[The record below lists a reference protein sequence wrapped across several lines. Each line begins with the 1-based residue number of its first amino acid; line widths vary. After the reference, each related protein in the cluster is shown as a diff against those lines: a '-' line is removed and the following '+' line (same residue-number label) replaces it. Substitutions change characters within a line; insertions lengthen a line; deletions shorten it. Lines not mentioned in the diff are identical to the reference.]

1 MSYLTIALFIIYSFG
16 LGFTVTSFVKNSS
29 NFLERNLMRMG
40 IGLSLI
46 TLLGLV
52 LNLFRIP
59 IDWKI
64 ILVAS
69 IIYPTYYAF
78 KNFSKFDFSKFTKIK
93 ITKTD
98 ISILFMLLIF
108 LGTFYIYGTGAFKY
122 PYLEDDDPW
131 AHAIGVKYAAMEK
144 TAYGEYIRYMDPYH
158 PTYDMLMGILHQTN
172 DSVYWTLKFFNALII
187 SLCVVFFYFF
197 VKEFSG
203 SRNKALFAA
212 FALASIPC
220 FLSHFIWAI
229 ALTMP
234 LIFVSFYAAERIK
247 HDKKWWI
254 LAGAVMVTTL
264 TSSPTHSAYFGVFF
278 ILYLMTKIILEK
290 KVLGYYVLAGSL
302 GLSLSFVLWWLRLVI
317 QHGFSGTISS
327 LTGEGQTVFS
337 IAGTADRIYTFSD
350 FVWAKTVNMINNP
363 VGIGLVLSLL
373 LMFALFLFVYKNYR
387 TLKKYW
393 LVVIIIFL
401 AVSIPLLFILSEQYV
416 KNPARRGVE
425 IVEAGSLPFSEFL
438 SNQRFLVVTLLIL
451 IFITALLFV
460 ASYNYPE
467 FKEKRYL
474 VISMVWLAF
483 TFYAVNAGPF
493 NLKLSPFRAWML
505 LAIPVCI
512 LATEGAFFLMNFAKK
527 LGVSKIVVLI
537 LIVTGVLFTS
547 TYQKYTVNTAIWPPG
562 GFWGSMEELQGYIWM
577 KDNLPP
583 NTKVFSFVRD
593 AGPII
598 GMDKFTCYWCEDMR
612 EFREIAVNESVSDIN
627 SFLKSRDYRYLIIGS
642 RFAKKYGVNETN
654 EKLNELL
661 SSGMFKPAHNAGG
674 FILLQVV

>member
-1 MSYLTIALFIIYSFG
+1 MSYFTVFLFFLYCYG

-29 NFLERNLMRMG
+29 NFLERNLMRVG

-69 IIYPTYYAF
+69 IAYPAYYLF
-78 KNFSKFDFSKFTKIK
+78 KNFSKFDFSKYTKIK

-122 PYLEDDDPW
+122 PYLEDDDSW
-131 AHAIGVKYAAMEK
+131 GHAVGVKYVAMEK

-234 LIFVSFYAAERIK
+234 LIFVSFYAVERIK

-254 LAGAVMVTTL
+254 LAGAVMITTL

-278 ILYLMTKIILEK
+278 ILYLTTKIILEK
-290 KVLGYYVLAGSL
+290 KIPVYHVLAGSL
-302 GLSLSFVLWWLRLVI
+302 ALLLSFVLWWLRLVI

-327 LTGEGQTVFS
+327 LTGKGQTVFS

-363 VGIGLVLSLL
+363 VGVGFVLSLL
-373 LMFALFLFVYKNYR
+373 LAIALFSLVYKNYG

-401 AVSIPLLFILSEQYV
+401 AVSTPLLFILSEKYI
-416 KNPARRGVE
+416 KNPLRRGVE
-425 IVEAGSLPFSEFL
+425 IVEAGSLPFHEFL
-438 SNQRFLVVTLLIL
+438 SNQRFLIVTLLIL
-451 IFITALLFV
+451 IFIIVLLFV
-460 ASYNYPE
+460 VSYNHPE
-467 FKEKRYL
+467 YKEKRYII
-474 VISMVWLAF
+474 ISLVWLAF

-493 NLKLSPFRAWML
+493 DLKLSPFRAWML

-512 LATEGAFFLMNFAKK
+512 LASEGAFFLMNFAKK
-527 LGVSKIVVLI
+527 LGVSKIVVLM
-537 LIVTGVLFTS
+537 LVVAGVLFTS
-547 TYQKYTVNTAIWPPG
+547 TYQKYAVNTAQWPPG
-562 GFWGSMEELQGYIWM
+562 GFWTSNAEIQGYLWL
-577 KDNLPP
+577 KENLPS
-583 NTKVFSFVRD
+583 NTKVFSFVH
-593 AGPII
+593 GSTII
-598 GMDKFTCYWCEDMR
+598 GMDKFICSWCEDIR
-612 EFREIAVNESVSDIN
+612 TFQKEGVNESASETH
-627 SFLKSRDYRYLIIGS
+627 SFLKSKGYNYLIIEGK
-642 RFAKKYGVNETN
+642 FAQKHGINETN
-654 EKLNELL
+654 KKMNELT
-661 SSGMFKPAHNAGG
+661 SSGIFKIAHSTPG
-674 FILLQVV
+674 FALLQTI

>member
-16 LGFTVTSFVKNSS
+16 LGFTATSFVKNSS
-29 NFLERNLMRMG
+29 NFLERNLMRIG

-46 TLLGLV
+46 TFLGLI
-52 LNLFRIP
+52 LNLIKVP

-64 ILVAS
+64 ILLLS
-69 IIYPTYYAF
+69 IAHPAYYIF
-78 KNFSKFDFSKFTKIK
+78 KNFSKFDFSKFTKLK
-93 ITKTD
+93 VTKTD

-131 AHAIGVKYAAMEK
+131 GHAIGVKYMSMEK
-144 TAYGEYIRYMDPYH
+144 TAYGEHIRYMDPYH
-158 PTYDMLMGILHQTN
+158 PTYDMLLGILHQTN

-197 VKEFSG
+197 MKEFSG

-234 LIFVSFYAAERIK
+234 LFFVSFYAVERIK
-247 HDKKWWI
+247 YDKKWWI
-254 LAGAVMVTTL
+254 LAGLVMVTTL
-264 TSSPTHSAYFGVFF
+264 TSSPTHSAYFGLFF
-278 ILYLMTKIILEK
+278 SLYLMTKIILEK
-290 KVLGYYVLAGSL
+290 KILFYHISAGVLGLL
-302 GLSLSFVLWWLRLVI
+302 LSFVLWWLAAILKYGVK
-317 QHGFSGTISS
+317 GVLNG
-327 LTGEGQTVFS
+327 LGLGGQPVFS
-337 IAGTADRIYTFSD
+337 VAGTADRIYTLGD

-373 LMFALFLFVYKNYR
+373 LIVALFSFAYKNYR

-393 LVVIIIFL
+393 LAVAIIFL
-401 AVSIPLLFILSEQYV
+401 VFNSLLLVVFSNNYIKHVPKRNVEVLEPGSVPFFEFVSDQS
-416 KNPARRGVE
+416 
-425 IVEAGSLPFSEFL
+425 FL
-438 SNQRFLVVTLLIL
+438 IVTLLIMV
-451 IFITALLFV
+451 FVTALLFV
-460 ASYNYPE
+460 VSYNYPE
-467 FKEKRYL
+467 FKEKRYIIITL
-474 VISMVWLAF
+474 VWLIF

-512 LATEGAFFLMNFAKK
+512 LAAEGAFFLIEFLSKA
-527 LGVSKIVVLI
+527 GISKIIVLL
-537 LIVTGVLFTS
+537 LIITGVLFTS
-547 TYQKYTVNTAIWPPG
+547 TYQKYTVNTAQWPPG
-562 GFWGSMEELQGYIWM
+562 GFWTSMEELQGYLWL

-583 NTKVFSFVRD
+583 NTKVFSFVHSSV
-593 AGPII
+593 II
-598 GMDKFTCYWCEDMR
+598 GMDKFICHWCEDITSFQK
-612 EFREIAVNESVSDIN
+612 EGVNESASDTH
-627 SFLKSRDYRYLIIGS
+627 SFLKSKNYEYLVIGGN
-642 RFAKKYGVNETN
+642 FAQKYGINETN
-654 EKLNELL
+654 EKLNGLL
-661 SSGMFKPAHNAGG
+661 SSGLFKSAYNTVG